1 MQQFLGTILG
11 KMMKAWSWVTL
22 ILLVILIKLSSLY
35 SGFIEQ
41 YYSNGVYPVISK
53 VLRFLFGWLPFSI
66 GDLIYGFFIVVILVK
81 TWQLL
86 RVLFKRKFNR
96 RYLVQGLK
104 QIIFFFLFVYVFF
117 YLLWGLNYSR
127 KGIAT
132 QLNLKMSRYSLAEL
146 DTLTNVLEQRL
157 NYYAGLVEPAQ
168 RDSFYKKRN
177 LFHESY
183 EAYKLGVERYHFL
196 SYRPKSI
203 KPSIFSYAGNILGFE
218 GYYNPFSGEG
228 QVNTTIPVF
237 LQPFVACHEVGHQ
250 VGYGKENEANFAGFL
265 ACRLHPSPV
274 FRYSVY
280 FDMYN
285 YTIHVLFRSD
295 STRAKQYLKALHP
308 QVKKDYDELDR
319 FFKKYQNPIEPVIT
333 WVYGK
338 YLQANNQPAGKKTYS
353 EVIAFLIAY
362 QRKFGKES
370 L

>member
-1 MQQFLGTILG
+1 MQQFLGTILE

-22 ILLVILIKLSSLY
+22 ILLVVLIKLSSLY
-35 SGFIEQ
+35 SGFIEE
-41 YYSNGVYPVISK
+41 YYSNGIYQVISK
-53 VLRFLFGWLPFSI
+53 VQRFLFGWLPFSI
-66 GDLIYGFFIVVILVK
+66 GDLVYGFFIIVILIK

-86 RVLFKRKFNR
+86 KVLFKI
-96 RYLVQGLK
+96 RYSRPYFLEGLK

-127 KGIAT
+127 KGIAA
-132 QLNLKMSRYSLAEL
+132 QLDLKMNRYSLAEL

-157 NYYAGLVEPAQ
+157 NYYAGLVEPSQ

-177 LFHESY
+177 LFHECF
-183 EAYKLGVERYHFL
+183 EAYKIANQQYAFL
-196 SYRPKSI
+196 NYQPRSI

-237 LQPFVACHEVGHQ
+237 LQPFVACHEIGHQ

-265 ACRLHPSPV
+265 ACRSHPSPV

-285 YTIHVLFRSD
+285 YTISSLSRSD
-295 STRAKQYLKALHP
+295 SVRAKQYLNALHP
-308 QVKKDYDELDR
+308 QVKKDYAELRR

-333 WVYGK
+333 WIYGK
-338 YLQANNQPAGKKTYS
+338 YLQANNQPSGKKTYS

>member
-1 MQQFLGTILG
+1 MKQFLGTILE
-11 KMMKAWSWVTL
+11 KLMKAWSWITL

-41 YYSNGVYPVISK
+41 YYSNGIYPAVSK
-53 VLRFLFGWLPFSI
+53 IQRFLFGWLPFSL
-66 GDLIYGFFIVVILVK
+66 GDLVYGFFILVILVK
-81 TWQLL
+81 TFQLL
-86 RVLFKRKFNR
+86 KILLKRKYSR
-96 RYLVQGLK
+96 RYFLEGLK

-132 QLNLKMSRYSLAEL
+132 QLDLKMTRYSLAEL

-177 LFHESY
+177 LFRESY
-183 EAYKLGVERYHFL
+183 EAYKMGVQQYPFL
-196 SYRPKSI
+196 NYKPRSI
-203 KPSIFSYAGNILGFE
+203 KPSLFSYVGNILGFE

-237 LQPFVACHEVGHQ
+237 MQPFVACHEIGHQ

-285 YTIHVLFRSD
+285 YTINSLLRND
-295 STRAKQYLKALHP
+295 SARARQYLDALDP
-308 QVKKDYDELDR
+308 QVKKDYDELRR

-333 WVYGK
+333 WIYGK
-338 YLQANNQPAGKKTYS
+338 YLQANNQPAGKRTYS

>member
-1 MQQFLGTILG
+1 MQQFLGTILE
-11 KMMKAWSWVTL
+11 KMMKAWSWITL
-22 ILLVILIKLSSLY
+22 ILLAILIKLSSLY

-41 YYSNGVYPVISK
+41 YYSNGIYPVISK
-53 VLRFLFGWLPFSI
+53 IQRFLFGWLPVSL
-66 GDLIYGFFIVVILVK
+66 GDLVYGFFILVIIIK
-81 TWQLL
+81 TGQLL
-86 RVLFKRKFNR
+86 KVLFKRKYSRQFF
-96 RYLVQGLK
+96 LEGLK
-104 QIIFFFLFVYVFF
+104 QLIFFFLFVYVFF

-127 KGIAT
+127 KGIAS
-132 QLNLKMSRYSLAEL
+132 QLDLKMTRYSLAEL

-157 NYYAGLVEPAQ
+157 NYYAGQLEPAQ

-177 LFHESY
+177 LFGESY
-183 EAYKLGVERYHFL
+183 EAYKIASRHYSFL
-196 SYRPKSI
+196 NYQPRSI
-203 KPSIFSYAGNILGFE
+203 KPSLFSYAGNIFGFQ

-228 QVNTTIPVF
+228 QVNTTTPVF
-237 LQPFVACHEVGHQ
+237 LQPFVACHEIGHQ

-265 ACRLHPSPV
+265 ACRLHPSPF
-274 FRYSVY
+274 FRYSIY

-285 YTIHVLFRSD
+285 YTISALKRYD
-295 STRAKQYLKALHP
+295 SVRAKLYLRALHP
-308 QVKKDYDELDR
+308 QVKKDYAEMRR

-338 YLQANNQPAGKKTYS
+338 YLQANNQPAGKRTYS

>member
-1 MQQFLGTILG
+1 MRQFLGTILE

-22 ILLVILIKLSSLY
+22 ILLAILIKLSSLY

-41 YYSNGVYPVISK
+41 YYSGGVYPTISK
-53 VLRFLFGWLPFSI
+53 TQRFLFGWLPFSL
-66 GDLIYGFFIVVILVK
+66 GDLVYGFFILVILIK

-86 RVLFKRKFNR
+86 KVLFKKKYSRQYF
-96 RYLVQGLK
+96 LESLK
-104 QIIFFFLFVYVFF
+104 QIIFFFLLVYVFF

-127 KGIAT
+127 KGIAA
-132 QLNLKMSRYSLAEL
+132 QLDLKMTKYSLNEL
-146 DTLTNVLEQRL
+146 YQLTDILEERL
-157 NYYAGLVEPAQ
+157 NYYAGQVEPSQ

-183 EAYKLGVERYHFL
+183 EAYSAAAQRYPFL
-196 SYRPKSI
+196 KYQPRSI
-203 KPSIFSYAGNILGFE
+203 KPSLFSYLGNIFGFE

-237 LQPFVACHEVGHQ
+237 MQPYVACHEIGHQ

-285 YTIHVLFRSD
+285 YTINALFGSD
-295 STRAKQYLKALHP
+295 SVRAKQYLDALHP
-308 QVKKDYDELDR
+308 QVKKDYDEIKR
-319 FFKKYQNPIEPVIT
+319 FFSKYENPIQPVIT
-333 WVYGK
+333 WIYGK
-338 YLQANNQPAGKKTYS
+338 YLKANNQPEGKRTYS

>member
-1 MQQFLGTILG
+1 MRQFLGTILER
-11 KMMKAWSWVTL
+11 MMKAWSWVTVIVL
-22 ILLVILIKLSSLY
+22 AILIKLSSLY

-41 YYSNGVYPVISK
+41 YYANGIYPIISK
-53 VLRFLFGWLPFSI
+53 IQRFLFGWLPFSL
-66 GDLIYGFFIVVILVK
+66 GDLIYGFLIIVILVK
-81 TWQLL
+81 TWQTL
-86 RVLFKRKFNR
+86 RVLFKRRYNR
-96 RYLVQGLK
+96 QFFLEGLK
-104 QIIFFFLFVYVFF
+104 QIIFFFLFVYVLF

-127 KGIAT
+127 KGIAA
-132 QLNLKMSRYSLAEL
+132 QLDLKMTRYSVSEL

-183 EAYKLGVERYHFL
+183 EAYRSAVAQYPFL
-196 SYRPKSI
+196 NYRPRSI
-203 KPSIFSYAGNILGFE
+203 KPSLFSYAGDILGFE

-228 QVNTTIPVF
+228 QVNTTVPVF
-237 LQPFVACHEVGHQ
+237 VQPFVACHEIGHQ

-285 YTIHVLFRSD
+285 YAINSLFRSD
-295 STRAKQYLKALHP
+295 SLRAKEYMHALHP
-308 QVKKDYDELDR
+308 QVKADYDELKK

-333 WVYGK
+333 WAYGK
-338 YLQANNQPAGKKTYS
+338 YLQANNQPAGKRTYS

-362 QRKFGKES
+362 QKKFGKES

>member
-1 MQQFLGTILG
+1 MRQFLGTILE
-11 KMMKAWSWVTL
+11 KMMKVWSWIALV
-22 ILLVILIKLSSLY
+22 LLVILIKFSSSY
-35 SGFIEQ
+35 SGFIERC
-41 YYSNGVYPVISK
+41 YSNGAYPVISK
-53 VLRFLFGWLPFSI
+53 LQRFLFGWLPFSI
-66 GDLIYGFFIVVILVK
+66 GDILYGFFILVLLIK
-81 TWQLL
+81 VWQLL
-86 RVLFKRKFNR
+86 KVLLRR
-96 RYLVQGLK
+96 RYDRKYFAKGLK
-104 QIIFFFLFVYVFF
+104 QIMFFCLLVYVFF

-127 KGIAT
+127 KGIAE
-132 QLNLKMSRYSLAEL
+132 QLGLKMTKYTPEEL
-146 DTLTNVLEQRL
+146 DTLTNVLENRL
-157 NYYAGLVEPAQ
+157 NYYAGMVDLTQ

-183 EAYKLGVERYHFL
+183 EAYRLAYHQYSFL
-196 SYRPKSI
+196 HYQPKSI
-203 KPSIFSYAGNILGFE
+203 KPSLFSYLGNIFGFE

-237 LQPFVACHEVGHQ
+237 EQPFVTCHEIGHQ

-285 YTIHVLFRSD
+285 YAIGALFRMD
-295 STRAKQYLKALHP
+295 SVRAKEYLNALHP
-308 QVKKDYDELDR
+308 QVKKDVAELRR

-338 YLQANNQPAGKKTYS
+338 YLQANNQPAGKRTYS

-362 QRKFGKES
+362 QRQFGKES

>member
-1 MQQFLGTILG
+1 MQQFLGTILE
-11 KMMKAWSWVTL
+11 KMMKVWSWITL
-22 ILLVILIKLSSLY
+22 ILLVILIKLSSVY

-41 YYSNGVYPVISK
+41 YYSNGIYPVISK
-53 VLRFLFGWLPFSI
+53 VQRFLFGWLPFSI
-66 GDLIYGFFIVVILVK
+66 GDIVYGFFILVILVK

-86 RVLFKRKFNR
+86 KVLFKRKFSR
-96 RYLVQGLK
+96 QYFLESLK
-104 QIIFFFLFVYVFF
+104 QIIFFFLLVYVCF

-127 KGIAT
+127 KGIAA
-132 QLNLKMSRYSLAEL
+132 QLNLKMTKYSLAEL

-157 NYYAGLVEPAQ
+157 NYYASMVEQVQ
-168 RDSFYKKRN
+168 RDSFYKKKN

-183 EAYKLGVERYHFL
+183 EAYKLTSNQYSFL
-196 SYRPKSI
+196 NYQPRSI
-203 KPSIFSYAGNILGFE
+203 KPSLFSYAGNILGFE

-228 QVNTTIPVF
+228 QVNTTIPIF
-237 LQPFVACHEVGHQ
+237 LQPFVACHEIGHQ

-285 YTIHVLFRSD
+285 YTINSLLRND
-295 STRAKQYLKALHP
+295 SVRAKQYLNALHP
-308 QVKKDYDELDR
+308 QVKKDYDEIKR
-319 FFKKYQNPIEPVIT
+319 FFSKYQNPIEPVIT
-333 WVYGK
+333 WIYGK